1 MDYMMLNADN
11 ECVGFVSDTQ
21 VMRDLK
27 LTFVQFK
34 RYVQYGKKYKGYTLI
49 EDESCSR
56 KWEHNNDLEYRLIVE
71 NKEGWRWYAVS
82 NLTVMSVSP
91 KGHKKTLKTR
101 ANGSVRVNG
110 NIYYVNRICY
120 EKFHDTKLPRNKIV
134 VLNGEKNVKNLSVH
148 SVTNNIKCK
157 NKKAVKVGGV
167 VYKSIVECSNKT
179 FYSIDAI
186 SRMLTGNRR
195 NTLGVEY
202 VK

>member
-1 MDYMMLNADN
+1 MDYMMLNDDN

-27 LTFVQFK
+27 LTFLQFK
-34 RYVQYGKKYKGYTLI
+34 RYVMYGKKYKGYTLI

-91 KGHKKTLKTR
+91 KGTKKVLKAR
-101 ANGSVRVNG
+101 KDGSVRVDG
-110 NIYYVNRICY
+110 HIYHVNRICY
-120 EKFHDTKLPRNKIV
+120 ETFHDTKLPRNKIV
-134 VLNGEKNVKNLSVH
+134 KLTGEKNIKNLSVH
-148 SVTNNIKCK
+148 SPTVNVKGR
-157 NKKAVKVGGV
+157 NKRAVIVDGV
-167 VYKSIVECSNKT
+167 VYDSLKECSNKT
-179 FYSIDAI
+179 YYTVNTI
-186 SRMLTGNRR
+186 SRMLRETRK

-202 VK
+202 VG

>member
-56 KWEHNNDLEYRLIVE
+56 KWEHNNDLEYRLIIE

-101 ANGSVRVNG
+101 TNGSVRVNG

-148 SVTNNIKCK
+148 SVTNNIKGK
-157 NKKAVKVGGV
+157 NKKAVKVDGV

>member
-1 MDYMMLNADN
+1 MDYMMLNSDN

-49 EDESCSR
+49 EDESCSM
-56 KWEHNNDLEYRLIVE
+56 KWEYNNDLEYRLIVE

-101 ANGSVRVNG
+101 TNGSVKVDG
-110 NIYYVNRICY
+110 HIYYVNRICY
-120 EKFHDTKLPRNKIV
+120 EKFHDTKLPRDKIV

-148 SVTNNIKCK
+148 SATNNIKEK
-157 NKKAVKVGGV
+157 NKKAVKVDGV

-179 FYSIDAI
+179 FYSISTI
-186 SRMLTGNRR
+186 SRMLTGTRR

>member
-1 MDYMMLNADN
+1 MDYMMLNSDN

-49 EDESCSR
+49 EDESCSM

-101 ANGSVRVNG
+101 TNGSVKVDG
-110 NIYYVNRICY
+110 HIYYVNRICY
-120 EKFHDTKLPRNKIV
+120 EKFHDTKLPRDKIV
-134 VLNGEKNVKNLSVH
+134 VLNGEKK
-148 SVTNNIKCK
+148 
-157 NKKAVKVGGV
+157 
-167 VYKSIVECSNKT
+167 
-179 FYSIDAI
+179 
-186 SRMLTGNRR
+186 M
-195 NTLGVEY
+195 
-202 VK
+202 